1 MHVFCSMVYSRFT
14 TQMILEHVLQS
25 VSREHYAGDM
35 RFEDPVVK
43 YASLDGFIFNV
54 QALRTAFKV
63 QFNLLDISVNGPEEI
78 RTR

>member
-1 MHVFCSMVYSRFT
+1 M
-14 TQMILEHVLQS
+14 LQS
-25 VSREHYAGDM
+25 VSRERYAADM

-43 YASLDGFIFNV
+43 FASLDGFILNV

-78 RTR
+78 RTRLA

>member
-1 MHVFCSMVYSRFT
+1 MQFRL
-14 TQMILEHVLQS
+14 ILGSILNTDCALQS
-25 VSREHYAGDM
+25 VSRERYAADM

-43 YASLDGFIFNV
+43 YASLDGFILNV

-78 RTR
+78 RTRSA